1 METFA
6 AYLIAF
12 IIFFSFLAIFVALA
26 NKLLPPID
34 SKKRGE
40 FSKEGNYFW
49 FKGRR
54 YKREDRNMKKKI
66 IKNEDKKE
74 LDSKGFYGYKNS
86 ELQHTKEIIY
96 AKEQN
101 PDINLSLPTDVK
113 LHFQRLNKF
122 GMSKWKGEMYYRGK
136 RGGIYTISA
145 NGTRNYKY

>member
-6 AYLIAF
+6 AYIIAF
-12 IIFFSFLAIFVALA
+12 IIFFSFLAIFVAIA
-26 NKLLPPID
+26 NKVLPPID
-34 SKKRGE
+34 SKKREE

-54 YKREDRNMKKKI
+54 YRREGRNRKKKI

-74 LDSKGFYGYKNS
+74 LDSKGFYSYKNS
-86 ELQHTKEIIY
+86 ELKHTKEINY
-96 AKEQN
+96 EKEQN
-101 PDINLSLPTDVK
+101 PDINLSQPTEVK
-113 LHFQRLNKF
+113 LHFKRLNKF